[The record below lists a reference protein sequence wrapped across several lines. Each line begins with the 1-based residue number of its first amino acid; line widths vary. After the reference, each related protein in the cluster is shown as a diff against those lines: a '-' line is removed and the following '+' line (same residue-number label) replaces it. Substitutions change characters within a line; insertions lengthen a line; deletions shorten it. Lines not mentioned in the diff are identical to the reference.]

1 MRKGRSALI
10 LVVVAVVVAASACS
24 LPAVSTPT
32 PTPTPMAA
40 LPTATPVPTPTAIVL
55 PTPTPT
61 MPPTSTTAPPTA
73 TPVSVVKPANAPE
86 AQVEP
91 ANALEAQVEAVYD
104 EAGPSVV
111 HVTSQVITYDFFMQ
125 PIPQE
130 GTGSG
135 FVYDTE
141 GHIVTN
147 YHVVADAESVSVA
160 LAAGGVYT
168 ATIVGMD
175 SSNDLAVLRIE
186 AQGLP
191 DPIPLGD
198 SGQLRVGQFVVAI
211 GNPFGLDRTLTVGV
225 ISALSRVIESPDS
238 RFIGQ
243 AIQTDA
249 AINPGNSGGPLLG
262 LQGRIIGVNAQIV
275 SPSQASAGIGFA
287 IPVNTVRRVVP
298 QLIAQGH
305 YPHPSLGITVL
316 RFEAE
321 GAQLLREA
329 GMEVPVDKGLLVA
342 EVAAGSPAATAGIH
356 AGDRVV
362 SIGNAQIPVG
372 GDIVTAVNGTP
383 VTTFQELTV
392 YLESE
397 TQVGDTIE
405 VTIIRDGREMTVKV
419 TLAERS
425 E

>member
-1 MRKGRSALI
+1 MRKGHAALTLTVVVLVASALACN
-10 LVVVAVVVAASACS
+10 LPVVTA
-24 LPAVSTPT
+24 PAP
-32 PTPTPMAA
+32 A
-40 LPTATPVPTPTAIVL
+40 PTATAPPTPTA
-55 PTPTPT
+55 
-61 MPPTSTTAPPTA
+61 APPQA
-73 TPVSVVKPANAPE
+73 TPVSVA
-86 AQVEP
+86 EP

-104 EAGPSVV
+104 EAGPAVV
-111 HVTSQVITYDFFMQ
+111 HITSHVITYDVFMQ

-168 ATIVGMD
+168 ATIVGTD

-186 AQGLP
+186 AEDLP
-191 DPIPLGD
+191 NPIPLGD
-198 SGQLRVGQFVVAI
+198 SDQLRVGQFVVAI

-238 RFIGQ
+238 RFIGE

-249 AINPGNSGGPLLG
+249 AINPGNSGGPLLD
-262 LQGRIIGVNAQIV
+262 LEGRVIGVNAQIV

-287 IPVNTVRRVVP
+287 IPVNTVRRVAP
-298 QLIAQGH
+298 QLIAKGH
-305 YPHPSLGITVL
+305 YPHPWLGVSVL
-316 RFEAE
+316 PFEAE
-321 GAQLLREA
+321 GAQILREA
-329 GMEVPVDKGLLVA
+329 GMEVPVDEGLLVA
-342 EVAAGSPAATAGIH
+342 EVVSGSPADKAGIR

-362 SIGNAQIPVG
+362 PIGNTRIPVG
-372 GDIVTAVNGTP
+372 GDIILAINGTP
-383 VTTFQELTV
+383 VASFQELTV

-397 TQVGDTIE
+397 TQVGDTVE
-405 VTIIRDGREMTVKV
+405 VTLIRAGQEMKVSV
-419 TLAERS
+419 TLAERPEQS
-425 E
+425 